1 VELQRKLDLLEA
13 NHALQNAGGGA
24 EGDESYASYYK
35 SVAMTAGEVRGPGY
49 GVHAQAHAVG
59 TIEEEDEG
67 EGRQSLGIDAE
78 RAASQGQLGFVSE
91 VVNLI

>member
-24 EGDESYASYYK
+24 KGGESYESYASYHK
-35 SVAMTAGEVRGPGY
+35 SVAGGEVY
-49 GVHAQAHAVG
+49 GGRAQGDAAFG
-59 TIEEEDEG
+59 TIIEEEEV
-67 EGRQSLGIDAE
+67 EGRRSLGIDAE

-91 VVNLI
+91 VVNLT